1 MLMFLHTV
9 RNPIVTVSGPE
20 QATVGNPLVISCTAN
35 TISGIDAS
43 LVIFSWRG
51 PSGDLIMNNNNRVN
65 ISKTTSGDN
74 NHTSYLQL
82 AYVVRGDQGFYTC
95 NVTILH
101 TNATVEKS
109 HEIRRLNGELFVEC
123 NFDQ

>member
-1 MLMFLHTV
+1 MFLHTV

-101 TNATVEKS
+101 TNATVERS

>member
-51 PSGDLIMNNNNRVN
+51 PRGDLTNRVN

-82 AYVVRGDQGFYTC
+82 AYVVRGDQGFYIC

-101 TNATVEKS
+101 TNATVERS
-109 HEIRRLNGELFVEC
+109 HEIRRLNGELL
-123 NFDQ
+123 

>member
-9 RNPIVTVSGPE
+9 RNPVVSVSGPA

-43 LVIFSWRG
+43 LVIFNWRG
-51 PSGDLIMNNNNRVN
+51 PRGDLTINNDRVN
-65 ISKTTSGDN
+65 ISKTTSGGN
-74 NHTSYLQL
+74 SHTSNLQL
-82 AYVVRGDQGFYTC
+82 TYVVRGDQGIYTC

-109 HEIRRLNGELFVEC
+109 HEIRRLNGELFVAC